1 MKVVNHKPAKSSFL
15 SVEKDLDI
23 IIQAMLANKRLAK
36 LLVYNRRDA
45 LHRSIPPLTEED
57 KRLCGLKEDEE
68 WSPVDLIGRN
78 IKTVPKLYIDGSVLS
93 YIIISFDN
101 FVPNATNPE
110 FRDNIVSF
118 DIVCHFDQWQ
128 LNDLALRP
136 YKIAAEIDT
145 MFDNK
150 HLTGIGTFQFL
161 GANQIVLNDEFAGLS
176 LMYQAI
182 HGGEDKKGMLNP
194 KDEENAVI
202 DFMQYLEELG
212 MSDIDLE

>member
-1 MKVVNHKPAKSSFL
+1 MKVVNYKPAKSSFL

-36 LLVYNRRDA
+36 LLVHNRRDA
-45 LHRSIPPLTEED
+45 LHLNLPED
-57 KRLCGLKEDEE
+57 F
-68 WSPVDLIGRN
+68 SPVDLIGRN

-101 FVPNATNPE
+101 FIPNATNPE

-176 LMYQAI
+176 LMYQAV

-202 DFMQYLEELG
+202 DFMQYLEELE
-212 MSDIDLE
+212 MSDVDLE

>member
-36 LLVYNRRDA
+36 LLVHNRRDA
-45 LHRSIPPLTEED
+45 LHLNLPED
-57 KRLCGLKEDEE
+57 F
-68 WSPVDLIGRN
+68 SPVDLIGTN

-101 FVPNATNPE
+101 FIPNATNPE

-176 LMYQAI
+176 LMYQAV

-202 DFMQYLEELG
+202 DFMQYLEELE
-212 MSDIDLE
+212 MSDVDLE

>member
-36 LLVYNRRDA
+36 LLVHNRRDA
-45 LHRSIPPLTEED
+45 LHLNLPED
-57 KRLCGLKEDEE
+57 F
-68 WSPVDLIGRN
+68 SPVDLIGRN

-101 FVPNATNPE
+101 FIPNATNPE

-176 LMYQAI
+176 LMYQAV

-202 DFMQYLEELG
+202 DFMQYLEELE